1 MGNSDSNP
9 WIGLTQQF
17 QEIEKI
23 RFSYD
28 LRKNPDDFNRYVTE
42 RVDRIT
48 NETLEKKRAAF
59 QKAHTDLG
67 RYMDMDHNANFYK
80 LRNQDLSGLQDQMLQ
95 KSRAAVSGLKY
106 DKDLT
111 RRQVEINQWYF
122 EDKLETLFFL
132 QMFFMVMLSE
142 AIVVYLQRNSFI
154 TMPFA
159 AFLTAILF
167 SIVTAV
173 GLYRWRY
180 TADMRDQRF
189 WHKRN
194 FRDKQVREPCENGS
208 CIPKDTCGP
217 KDDASGPQCPS
228 LDVNKALSAAEQAI
242 SDAASPYGDIIENT
256 ATGVGVGLAGVGV
269 GSSIVAASVI
279 AGPVLLG
286 SQVYKDGRS
295 ITNRA
300 GAAAA
305 KASSQLEADTIAYIT
320 GDNRAPLQAG
330 PACMFGPNS
339 RTGL

>member
-9 WIGLTQQF
+9 WIGLTQSF

-28 LRKNPDDFNRYVTE
+28 LRKNPDDFNRYVSE
-42 RVDRIT
+42 RIDRIT
-48 NETLEKKRAAF
+48 GETLDKKRAAF

-80 LRNQDLSGLQDQMLQ
+80 LRNQDLIGLQDQMTER
-95 KSRAAVSGLKY
+95 SRAAVSGLKH

-132 QMFFMVMLSE
+132 QMFFMIMLAE
-142 AIVVYLQRNSFI
+142 AIVVYLQRNSYI

-167 SIVTAV
+167 AIVTAI

-180 TADMRDQRF
+180 TSDMRDPRF

-194 FRDKQVREPCENGS
+194 FREKQVVCENGS
-208 CIPKDTCGP
+208 CDPKPTCPADGDGEPSKCLGP
-217 KDDASGPQCPS
+217 
-228 LDVNKALSAAEQAI
+228 DVMGALSAAERNVAD
-242 SDAASPYGDIIENT
+242 SVGPYAEIVENT
-256 ATGVGVGLAGVGV
+256 AIGVGVGVGV
-269 GSSIVAASVI
+269 GSAIVAGSLI
-279 AGPVLLG
+279 AGPVMLG
-286 SQVYKDGRS
+286 ARAYSDGRGLVNKGGS
-295 ITNRA
+295 LGARA
-300 GAAAA
+300 A
-305 KASSQLEADTIAYIT
+305 SQLEADTIAYIT
-320 GDNRAPLQAG
+320 GDNRRPPQ
-330 PACMFGPNS
+330 PAEECMFGKNPAAK
-339 RTGL
+339 